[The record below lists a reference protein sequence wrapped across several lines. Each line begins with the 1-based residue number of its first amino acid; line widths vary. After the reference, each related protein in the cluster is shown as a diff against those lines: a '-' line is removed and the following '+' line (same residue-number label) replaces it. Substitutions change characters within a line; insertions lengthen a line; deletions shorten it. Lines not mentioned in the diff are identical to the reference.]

1 MRQPRP
7 QGDPGQSPERHN
19 GHLEAFPISLQIPF
33 SSEED
38 KIKINWSWWCPQR
51 DSKQLPDPSFV
62 GLDIKNLTQEP
73 QGARCPR
80 PSLFPSRAAW
90 GKEGDVHPQWASVG
104 NLRTLLSNPHGLGY
118 HSLLPF
124 ARALVLG
131 TAGCE
136 HAAWAT

>member
-62 GLDIKNLTQEP
+62 GLDIKNLT
-73 QGARCPR
+73 RI
-80 PSLFPSRAAW
+80 SRS
-90 GKEGDVHPQWASVG
+90 KMSKTLPLPLAS
-104 NLRTLLSNPHGLGY
+104 GLGEG
-118 HSLLPF
+118 
-124 ARALVLG
+124 R
-131 TAGCE
+131 
-136 HAAWAT
+136 